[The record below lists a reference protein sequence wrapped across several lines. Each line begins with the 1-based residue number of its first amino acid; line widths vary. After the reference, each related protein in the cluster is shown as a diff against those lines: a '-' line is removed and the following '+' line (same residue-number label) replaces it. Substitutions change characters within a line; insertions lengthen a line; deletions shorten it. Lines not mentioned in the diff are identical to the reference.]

1 MTRPVTAL
9 TLCLGLAL
17 LPFAHARAADPAVR
31 EFTARF
37 DFTAN
42 RLLVARMERTLRA
55 NRDGSYTYSSKTV
68 AAGIVSVLF
77 PDSIDE
83 SSVWDLADG
92 RPRPL
97 KYQYHHVGRKNG
109 DRHAVLDFDWKKG
122 VVTNRIN
129 DDPWTMKVPAGV
141 QDKLLYHYTMMR
153 DLKEGRPVLSYEVA
167 DGGELKNF
175 TFERRG
181 TETLATP
188 LGRLQAEKLER
199 IHGSRRTVIWCAPA
213 LDYMPVRIEQHKDGK
228 VVTME
233 IKELKTQD
241 GGRRTKD

>member
-1 MTRPVTAL
+1 MPRLLLAL
-9 TLCLGLAL
+9 HLCLSLAL
-17 LPFAHARAADPAVR
+17 LPCTRVQAEDSAVR
-31 EFTARF
+31 EFTARYE
-37 DFTAN
+37 FTA
-42 RLLVARMERTLRA
+42 RKMLVARMERTMRA
-55 NRDGSYTYSSKTV
+55 NRDGSYVYTSKYE
-68 AAGIVSVLF
+68 AAGVLSMLLS
-77 PDSIDE
+77 DNIDE

-97 KYQYHHVGRKNG
+97 KYQYHHTGRRKG

-129 DDPWTMKVPAGV
+129 DDPWTMKVPTGA

-153 DLKEGRPVLSYEVA
+153 DLKAGRPVLSYDVA

-181 TETLATP
+181 AETIATA

-199 IHGSRRTVIWCAPA
+199 VHGSRRTVIWCAPA
-213 LDYMPVRIEQHKDGK
+213 LDYMPVRIEQYKDGDK
-228 VVTME
+228 VTME
-233 IKELKTQD
+233 IRELKTQD
-241 GGRRTKD
+241 

>member
-1 MTRPVTAL
+1 MARLAAAL
-9 TLCLGLAL
+9 SLCLCLAL
-17 LPFAHARAADPAVR
+17 LPFAHAQAPAATAAVR

-42 RLLVARMERTLRA
+42 RMLVARMERTLRA
-55 NRDGSYTYSSKTV
+55 NPDGSYVYSSKTV
-68 AAGIVSVLF
+68 AAGIASLLF
-77 PDSIDE
+77 PDTVDE
-83 SSVWDLADG
+83 RSVWDLADG

-97 KYQYHHVGRKNG
+97 KYTYHHVGRRKG

-129 DDPWTMKVPAGV
+129 DDPWTMKIPTGA

-153 DLKEGRPVLSYEVA
+153 DLKAGRPVLSYDVA

-181 TETLATP
+181 RETIDTP

-213 LDYMPVRIEQHKDGK
+213 LDYMPVRIEQHKDGQ
-228 VVTME
+228 VATME
-233 IKELKTQD
+233 IRELKTQD
-241 GGRRTKD
+241 